1 MLAGAF
7 GYRLPPPGWRAPG
20 WQPKLESGA
29 SIATIGQV
37 HFKNAHKTVQFWLI
51 WLMLCLNISAGIGII
66 GMASPML
73 QEIFGGALIGRPGV
87 SLADLGAAQLAE
99 IAAIGAGFTGLLSLF
114 NIGGR
119 LFWATLSDKIGRKA
133 TYRTFFA
140 LGILLY
146 AAAPFIADTSNIA
159 LFVTL
164 LCIIVSMYGGA
175 FATVPAYL
183 SDIFGTQFVSA
194 IHGRILTSW
203 STAGIL
209 GPVLVNYLREFQIA
223 AGVPGAD
230 AYDLT
235 MYLLSGMLVVALIA
249 NEMVKPLAPHWR
261 MTERELAALQAGT
274 PAVPWDARGTSGPEG
289 RSFDS
294 WAAVAWAAVTAP
306 LLWGIWI
313 TLVSALV
320 LFG

>member
-1 MLAGAF
+1 MPNGV
-7 GYRLPPPGWRAPG
+7 PPRPGN
-20 WQPKLESGA
+20 
-29 SIATIGQV
+29 V
-37 HFKNAHKTVQFWLI
+37 HFKNAHKTLQFWLI
-51 WLMLCLNISAGIGII
+51 WLMLCLNISAGIGSHRD
-66 GMASPML
+66 GLADAAGDFRRVADRS
-73 QEIFGGALIGRPGV
+73 ARH
-87 SLADLGAAQLAE
+87 SLADLSTVQLSE

-146 AAAPFIADTSNIA
+146 AAVPFAADTGNKA

-183 SDIFGTQFVSA
+183 ADIFGTQFVSA
-194 IHGRILTSW
+194 IHGRVLTSW
-203 STAGIL
+203 STAGII

-223 AGVPGAD
+223 AGVARDD

-235 MYLLSGMLVVALIA
+235 MYILAAMLVVALIA
-249 NEMVKPLAPHWR
+249 NEMVRPLARHWF
-261 MTERELAALQAGT
+261 MTDKEVAALQAGSS
-274 PAVPWDARGTSGPEG
+274 AASSHARGSFGVG
-289 RSFDS
+289 SKSFD
-294 WAAVAWAAVTAP
+294 ANAVLAWVAVTVP
-306 LLWGIWI
+306 LLWGVWV
-313 TLVSALV
+313 TLESALI
-320 LFG
+320 LFR